1 VRFVPSGRSLLATF
15 GVLVAVG
22 VAYVV
27 ATSTAVFALERV
39 EVRGAPPEVAR
50 EVTAATRDLIG
61 QSLVT
66 IEADEVEGTLRAL
79 PAVAGVSVDRAFP
92 HTLVVK
98 VAPERP
104 VAVVR
109 RGDSSWL
116 VTGAGK
122 IIRKI
127 ETGTERGLPR
137 LWLAKGTTIR
147 LGGSVPAGWVPAT
160 RALAEA
166 YSVGLGSRVKGI
178 RPVGEE
184 LTLVLRRGTEIRLGR
199 ATEVGLKLTVAARV
213 LRVVDGNTTYVD
225 VSVPQRAVAE

>member
-1 VRFVPSGRSLLATF
+1 VLATV
-15 GVLVAVG
+15 GAAYLVAT
-22 VAYVV
+22 
-27 ATSTAVFALERV
+27 ATPVFDV
-39 EVRGAPPEVAR
+39 EQVDVRGASPALAR
-50 EVTAATRDLIG
+50 EVTSATHELVGR
-61 QSLVT
+61 SLVT
-66 IEADEVEGTLRAL
+66 IDADDVEGTLRAL

-122 IIRKI
+122 VIRRI
-127 ETGTERGLPR
+127 ETGTDRRLPR

-147 LGGSVPAGWVPAT
+147 LGGNVPPGWLPAT

-166 YSVGLGSRVKGI
+166 SSVGLGARIKGV
-178 RPVGEE
+178 RPVGDE
-184 LTLVLRRGTEIRLGR
+184 LTLVLRRGTELRLGR
-199 ATEVGLKLTVAARV
+199 TTEIGLKLTVAAQV
-213 LRVVDGNTTYVD
+213 LRRIDIGSTSYVD
-225 VSVPQRAVAE
+225 VSVPQRPVAG